1 MAALASIAHAQTA
14 DSVARFAPEIDG
26 LVAGSHA
33 SVEALYRDIRA
44 HPELALEEVNTAKK
58 LATAI
63 VEASQQPGGKPL
75 PINHSPYFAP
85 VPEPSLKAGIKA
97 MTLAVLGAARK

>member
-1 MAALASIAHAQTA
+1 MVDRTEAILKAAFEPAKVKRLPPATPT
-14 DSVARFAPEIDG
+14 DDFAEF
-26 LVAGSHA
+26 VSAGVPSMFFFIG
-33 SVEALYRDIRA
+33 VLD
-44 HPELALEEVNTAKK
+44 PKD
-58 LATAI
+58 